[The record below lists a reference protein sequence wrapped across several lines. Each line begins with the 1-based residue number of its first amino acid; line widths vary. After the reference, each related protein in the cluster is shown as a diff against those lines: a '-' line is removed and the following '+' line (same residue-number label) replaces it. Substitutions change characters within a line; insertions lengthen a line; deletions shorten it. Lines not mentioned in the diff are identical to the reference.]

1 MDIKY
6 LKNHQIDF
14 KKWNW
19 CISRSFN
26 GIAYAYSWYLDIV
39 SEGWDAL
46 VHGDYEIVMPITHS
60 KKMGMKYFFQP
71 LYTQQLGVFSLKQLS
86 TEIVQEFIDSIPKEL
101 KFVNINLNKYNKIAN
116 EKIKL
121 KENKTFELDLI
132 KPYEKIYKDYSTNTK
147 RNIKKAENN
156 NVKIINSVSANE
168 LINLMKTNLGPKVK
182 ALNEEHYNKIRQIIS
197 FGLKH
202 NIGDLLGAY
211 SSNNSLCAAAF
222 FITTNNKSIYLF
234 AASSSEGIE
243 NSAMFLLID
252 SFIKQ
257 FSERNLT
264 LDFEGSNIESLARF
278 YSSFNAQEC
287 NYLNIKINR
296 LPWILRI
303 FKN

>member
-1 MDIKY
+1 LDIKY

-39 SEGWDAL
+39 SEGWEAL
-46 VHGDYEIVMPITHS
+46 IHGDYEIVMPITHF
-60 KKMGMKYFFQP
+60 KKMGIKYLSQP

-86 TEIVQEFIDSIPKEL
+86 TEIVQEFIDSVPREFKL
-101 KFVNINLNKYNKIAN
+101 LNINLNKYNKIKH
-116 EKIKL
+116 EKINI

-132 KPYEKIYKDYSTNTK
+132 KPYEKIHKNYSAETK
-147 RNIKKAENN
+147 NNIQKAEKNK
-156 NVKIINSVSANE
+156 VKIINSVSTNE
-168 LINLMKTNLGPKVK
+168 LIGLMRNGFGTKIKVQ
-182 ALNEEHYNKIRQIIS
+182 NEEYYNMIRQIIS

-202 NIGDLLGAY
+202 SIGDLLGAY
-211 SSNNSLCAAAF
+211 SANNSLCAAAF

-234 AASSSEGIE
+234 AASSKEGID
-243 NSAMFLLID
+243 NNAMFLLID
-252 SFIKQ
+252 TFIKQ

-264 LDFEGSNIESLARF
+264 LDFEGSNIDSLDKF
-278 YSSFNAQEC
+278 YSGFNAQEC
-287 NYLNIKINR
+287 KYLNIKMNR